1 MCSVP
6 GVTLSRTGLVF
17 SGHQPA
23 RALEHHPAS
32 VIHVFCAPKKPKRG
46 DAAEIPGGKQSM
58 APGAG
63 LEAGGL
69 CSPWPGMEPRDGES
83 KHGNFPEEEEEEE
96 NELLPSGAKA
106 TRHLGERG
114 AEFAGGTL

>member
-1 MCSVP
+1 MFSAGCDTVP
-6 GVTLSRTGLVF
+6 NRTGFLR
-17 SGHQPA
+17 SPA
-23 RALEHHPAS
+23 GPSAGTSPSKCYSRFLCS
-32 VIHVFCAPKKPKRG
+32 KKPNRG

-63 LEAGGL
+63 LDAGGL
-69 CSPWPGMEPRDGES
+69 RSPWPGMEPRDGES

-96 NELLPSGAKA
+96 KELLPSGAKA

-114 AEFAGGTL
+114 AEFAGGTF